1 MPSTR
6 SAHAIVIAAS
16 FLATSSAGA
25 AVFDDGGTTIINST
39 VNDFIEVSDGPGGLP
54 TTVIFEPGAN
64 ITQADSVGDSVFATG
79 NSSVIVNGGQFVED
93 VTGLDDSSITVNGGT
108 LGDDLL
114 GFTNAT
120 LVMTGGSVAD
130 DAEIYDTGSFV
141 VSGGVVG
148 EDLEAFD
155 DSSLTFS
162 GGTVNNNLTAEQ
174 NATIVMTGG
183 SVGNDLESVDDASV
197 TVRGGSIAADIEAAN
212 AGTIDIFGGELGT
225 STGFAPLL
233 ASGGDSVITLYG
245 PEFQINGSPVAFGN
259 IGNVFGTLSGT
270 LSDGSTFQRG
280 FFRVNEGSS
289 SAPNRGEIV
298 LVQQAIPEPVASLG
312 GLIGL
317 GLLVARR
324 QRCH

>member
-16 FLATSSAGA
+16 FLSASSAGA
-25 AVFDDGGTTIINST
+25 AVFDDGGTTIIDST
-39 VNDFIEVSDGPGGLP
+39 VNDFIEVFDGPGGQP

-64 ITQADSVGDSVFATG
+64 ITQSDSVGDSVFVTG
-79 NSSVIVNGGQFVED
+79 NSSVIINGGEFFED
-93 VTGLDDSSITVNGGT
+93 VTGLDSSSITVNGGMI
-108 LGDDLL
+108 GNDLL
-114 GFTNAT
+114 GFTNAS

-148 EDLEAFD
+148 EDLEAFG
-155 DSSLTFS
+155 DSLLTFS
-162 GGTVNNNLTAEQ
+162 GGTVTNNLTAEDD
-174 NATIVMTGG
+174 ATVVMTGG
-183 SVGNDLESVDDASV
+183 SVGNDLEAINDAAI
-197 TVRGGSIAADIEAAN
+197 TLTGGAIGSDIEAFRR
-212 AGTIDIFGGELGT
+212 GTIDIFGGELGT
-225 STGFAPLL
+225 TGVFNNGI

-245 PEFQINGSPVAFGN
+245 PEFQINGSPAEFGN
-259 IGNVFGTLSGT
+259 ITQNFGTLSGT
-270 LSDGSTFQRG
+270 LSDGNTFTMP
-280 FFRVNEGSS
+280 FERVNEGFRRGF
-289 SAPNRGEIV
+289 RGEIV

-324 QRCH
+324 QRCC